1 MAKKFLTLVPE
12 SVLQSGGALDDEDV
26 EVLDDRDGE
35 EKQVEVDDER
45 ISEEEL
51 KPANDRIQGP
61 KDRQGHLWG
70 LDEDVVA
77 DDGTTTRGQQLV
89 DQSPVKIFMLRP
101 IFYL

>member
-12 SVLQSGGALDDEDV
+12 SVLQSGWALDDEDV

-61 KDRQGHLWG
+61 KDRQGHL
-70 LDEDVVA
+70 
-77 DDGTTTRGQQLV
+77 
-89 DQSPVKIFMLRP
+89 
-101 IFYL
+101 